1 MCGPVRESQPTTL
14 SCIIN
19 TSGCTGTLLTWR
31 AGGRDAV
38 LCTNQGCFGAESSI
52 NATLSSTGSS
62 ILTINSVSKTD
73 PFNMEV
79 KWTCQPCNGDLIT
92 VCDKLEVYGEF
103 SHCALFTMFFFCLY
117 FCFYILLSFFV
128 YIFFNL
134 LVK

>member
-38 LCTNQGCFGAESSI
+38 LCTNKGCFGAESSI

-62 ILTINSVSKTD
+62 ILTINSVSRTD

-103 SHCALFTMFFFCLY
+103 PQCALFTMFFFLFVLLFLY
-117 FCFYILLSFFV
+117 PFNFFFV
-128 YIFFNL
+128 YIF
-134 LVK
+134 